1 MVSVQMGVKMSKRK
15 KTLLLIDSVVLIL
28 LVSLDQIT
36 KYLAVINLK
45 DKPAIPI
52 IKDVFEL
59 NYLENRG
66 AAFGVLQNQKIFF
79 LILGVIILCAVVFVL
94 FRVPDEKKYNI
105 LHVLLILVAG
115 GGIGNMIDRIRFDYV
130 VDFFSFVLINFPIFN
145 VADIYVTV
153 SMFGLAVLI
162 LFVYKDEDLNFL
174 TLSRKKV
181 PEE

>member
-1 MVSVQMGVKMSKRK
+1 MSKK
-15 KTLLLIDSVVLIL
+15 KSTLLLIDTIVLIL
-28 LVSLDQIT
+28 LVALDQIT

-59 NYLENRG
+59 CYLENKG

-79 LILGVIILCAVVFVL
+79 LIMSVIILVAVVFVL
-94 FRVPDEKKYNI
+94 FKVPDDKKYNW
-105 LHVLLILVAG
+105 LHVLLVMVAG

-145 VADIYVTV
+145 VADMYVTI
-153 SMFGLAVLI
+153 SMFGLAILV
-162 LFVYKDEDLNFL
+162 LFVYKDEDFSFL
-174 TLSRKKV
+174 TLRKKD
-181 PEE
+181 

>member
-1 MVSVQMGVKMSKRK
+1 MSKK
-15 KTLLLIDSVVLIL
+15 KRILLLTDAIVLIL
-28 LVSLDQIT
+28 LVILDQFT
-36 KYLAVINLK
+36 KHLAVVHLK

-79 LILGVIILCAVVFVL
+79 LIISVIILVAVVFVL
-94 FRVPDEKKYNI
+94 FKVPDDKKYNL
-105 LHVLLILVAG
+105 LHVLLVMVAS
-115 GGIGNMIDRIRFDYV
+115 GGIGNMIDRIRFEYV

-153 SMFGLAVLI
+153 SMFGLAILI
-162 LFVYKDEDLNFL
+162 LFVYKDEDFSFL
-174 TLSRKKV
+174 SLKRK
-181 PEE
+181 ED